1 MQRTL
6 HAMMPAARMSDFRM
20 SQSRGNL
27 KLKLFVLLVSVW
39 GIGAAVGCARTPTV
53 VVPTLP
59 TFDEKISWILRLEDQ
74 RLIRDTSDSPI
85 SNDEFDQLEALV
97 REVPMEPDLVLLL
110 SDSEPQIRRRAAL
123 ALGRL
128 GLKEAVEPLI
138 SSLGDP
144 QVEVRQM
151 SAFALGLIGDIQ
163 ATSALVEA
171 LEDFEPIVQGRAA
184 EALGRIGAGDAGPA
198 IGRLVSSYIT
208 AAYDLDPDDLSYP
221 LSTEVEAFRLALYAL
236 GTLEAYEPLAEAVLQ
251 PNGQPILWW
260 WPVAYA
266 LQSTG
271 DPRSLEAL
279 VTLAGVQGS
288 VGVAFAAE
296 GLGKVGHANPTAAA
310 DALLAL
316 LDLNRRDEKVIA
328 TAIQALSK
336 LDDPRIG
343 HELREFVIDL
353 DLSPTLRLATLVAL
367 QHHRSAGATDVFIE
381 LMTDPWP
388 PMRAAALKALA
399 RTDPE
404 TFMLVLSG
412 LGRDSNWRVRVAL
425 AEGLAFTDVE
435 AATHQLE
442 LLLDDEDIRV
452 IPYVLQSMVKQQL
465 PDVERILLEHLKH
478 EDVVIRKTAA
488 NLLGAYRNKGYS
500 SLSDAEMV
508 SALVQAF
515 EISRDEPSYLA
526 RAAVL
531 DVFAAIGGPTAQ
543 RMLTEALSDPDWVT
557 RIRAAEGLDVLVPDV
572 THGESIRPAPGRR
585 SVNFEAPALVR
596 PTVSPHVYVETDYG
610 TIELELNV
618 IDAPLTSDNFMTLAR
633 LGFYD
638 GLTFHRVVPN
648 YVVQGG
654 DPRADNEG
662 GPGYTLRD
670 ELNQLPYLRGT
681 VGIARDWQ
689 DTGGSQFFIT
699 HSPQP
704 HLDGRYTAFARV
716 VDGMDVVDQLRPGDL
731 IRKVLVWDGVSPL

>member
-1 MQRTL
+1 MC
-6 HAMMPAARMSDFRM
+6 DFRT
-20 SQSRGNL
+20 SQPREDM
-27 KLKLFVLLVSVW
+27 KLKIFVVLVSLW
-39 GIGAAVGCARTPTV
+39 GIGAAIGCARTPTV
-53 VVPTLP
+53 VVPILP

-74 RLIRDTSDSPI
+74 RLLRDASDSTDAI
-85 SNDEFDQLEALV
+85 EELEVLAQK
-97 REVPMEPDLVLLL
+97 VPMEPDLVVLL

-128 GLKEAVEPLI
+128 GLQEAVEPLI
-138 SSLGDP
+138 FSLGDP

-151 SAFALGLIGDIQ
+151 SAFSLGLIGDIQ
-163 ATSALVEA
+163 ATSALVDA

-184 EALGRIGAGDAGPA
+184 EALGRIGAVEAGPA
-198 IGRLVSSYIT
+198 IGRLVSSHIT

-221 LSTEVEAFRLALYAL
+221 LSAEIEAFRLALYAL
-236 GTLEAYEPLAEAVLQ
+236 GTLGAYDPLAAAVLQ

-271 DPRSLEAL
+271 DPRALEAL

-296 GLGKVGHANPTAAA
+296 GLGKVGHADSNSAV

-316 LDLNRRDEKVIA
+316 LDLSRRDERVIA
-328 TAIQALSK
+328 TAIRALAK
-336 LDDPRIG
+336 LEDPRIG
-343 HELREFVIDL
+343 HELREFAIDL
-353 DLSPTLRLATLVAL
+353 NLSPTLRLTTLVAL
-367 QHHRSAGATDVFIE
+367 QHHHASEATDVFIE

-399 RTDPE
+399 RTDPDN
-404 TFMLVLSG
+404 FMLVLSG
-412 LGRDSNWRVRVAL
+412 LGRDSDWRVRVAL

-435 AATHQLE
+435 AVTHQLE
-442 LLLDDEDIRV
+442 LLLQDEDTRV
-452 IPYVLQSMVKQQL
+452 IPHVLQAMVKQQL

-488 NLLGAYRNKGYS
+488 TLLGAYGVRGTSN
-500 SLSDAEMV
+500 LSDTEMV
-508 SALVQAF
+508 SALGQAF
-515 EISRDEPSYLA
+515 EISRDDPSYLA
-526 RAAVL
+526 RAAIL
-531 DVFAAIGGPTAQ
+531 DTFAAIGGPTAQ
-543 RMLTEALSDPDWVT
+543 RMLTEALSDPDWAT
-557 RIRAAEGLDVLVPDV
+557 RVRAAEGLDTLIPDV
-572 THGESIRPAPGRR
+572 THSESIRPAPGRR

-654 DPRADNEG
+654 DPRADSEG

-704 HLDGRYTAFARV
+704 DLDGRYTAFARV
-716 VDGMDVVDQLRPGDL
+716 VDGMDVVDQIRPGDL
-731 IRKVLVWDGVSPL
+731 IRRVLVWDGVSPL

>member
-1 MQRTL
+1 
-6 HAMMPAARMSDFRM
+6 MPAARMSDFRI
-20 SQSRGNL
+20 SQPREDM
-27 KLKLFVLLVSVW
+27 KLKLFMVLVSLW
-39 GIGAAVGCARTPTV
+39 GIGAAIGCARTPTV
-53 VVPTLP
+53 VVPRLP

-74 RLIRDTSDSPI
+74 RLIRDASDSTVLTHAI
-85 SNDEFDQLEALV
+85 EGLQALGQK
-97 REVPMEPDLVLLL
+97 VPMEPDLVALL

-151 SAFALGLIGDIQ
+151 SAFALGLVGDIQ
-163 ATSALVEA
+163 ATSALVAA

-184 EALGRIGAGDAGPA
+184 EALGRIGAVDAGSA
-198 IGRLVSSYIT
+198 IGRLVSSHIT

-221 LSTEVEAFRLALYAL
+221 LSAEVEAFRLALYAL
-236 GTLEAYEPLAEAVLQ
+236 GTLGAYDPLAEAVLQ

-271 DPRSLEAL
+271 DPRALEAL
-279 VTLAGVQGS
+279 VTLTGVQGS

-296 GLGKVGHANPTAAA
+296 GLGKVGHTDSTSAV

-316 LDLNRRDEKVIA
+316 LDLNRRDDRVIA
-328 TAIQALSK
+328 TAIRALSK

-343 HELREFVIDL
+343 HELREFAIDL
-353 DLSPTLRLATLVAL
+353 DLSPALRLTTLVAL
-367 QHHRSAGATDVFIE
+367 QHHHTAGATDVFIE
-381 LMTDPWP
+381 LMTDSWP

-399 RTDPE
+399 RTDPD

-412 LGRDSNWRVRVAL
+412 LGRDSDWRVRVAL

-442 LLLDDEDIRV
+442 LLLQDEDTRV

-465 PDVERILLEHLKH
+465 PGVETFLLGYLKH

-488 NLLGAYRNKGYS
+488 NLLGAYRAKGAS
-500 SLSDAEMV
+500 SLSDAELV
-508 SALVQAF
+508 SALDQAF
-515 EISRDEPSYLA
+515 EISQDDPSYLA
-526 RAAVL
+526 RAAIL
-531 DVFAAIGGPTAQ
+531 DTVAAIGGPTAQ
-543 RMLTEALSDPDWVT
+543 RILTEALSDPDWAT
-557 RIRAAEGLDVLVPDV
+557 RVRAAKSLDRLIPDV
-572 THGESIRPAPGRR
+572 THSESIRPAPGRR

-596 PTVSPHVYVETDYG
+596 PTVSPRVYVETDYG

-654 DPRADNEG
+654 DPRADSEG

-704 HLDGRYTAFARV
+704 DLDGRYTAFARV
-716 VDGMDVVDQLRPGDL
+716 VDGMDVVDQIRPGDL
-731 IRKVLVWDGVSPL
+731 IRRVLVWDGVSPL

>member
-1 MQRTL
+1 
-6 HAMMPAARMSDFRM
+6 MPAARMSDFRS
-20 SQSRGNL
+20 SQPHETM
-27 KLKLFVLLVSVW
+27 KLKLFMVLVSLC
-39 GIGAAVGCARTPTV
+39 GIGAAIGCARTPTV

-74 RLIRDTSDSPI
+74 RLIRDVSDSTVSTHAI
-85 SNDEFDQLEALV
+85 DDLEGLAQK
-97 REVPMEPDLVLLL
+97 VPMEPDLVALL

-138 SSLGDP
+138 ASLGDP

-151 SAFALGLIGDIQ
+151 SAFALGLVGDTQ
-163 ATSALVEA
+163 AAPALVAA

-184 EALGRIGAGDAGPA
+184 EALGRIGVVDAGPA

-221 LSTEVEAFRLALYAL
+221 LSAEVEAFRLAVYAL
-236 GTLEAYEPLAEAVLQ
+236 GTLGAYDPLAEAVLQ

-271 DPRSLEAL
+271 DPRALEAL

-296 GLGKVGHANPTAAA
+296 GLGKVGHADSTSAV

-316 LDLNRRDEKVIA
+316 LDLNRRDDRVIA
-328 TAIQALSK
+328 TAIRALSK

-343 HELREFVIDL
+343 YELREFAIDL
-353 DLSPTLRLATLVAL
+353 DLSPALRLATLIAL
-367 QHHRSAGATDVFIE
+367 QHHHAAGATDVFIE

-399 RTDPE
+399 RTDPD

-412 LGRDSNWRVRVAL
+412 LGRDSDWRVRVAL

-442 LLLDDEDIRV
+442 LLLKDEDTRV
-452 IPYVLQSMVKQQL
+452 IPYVLESMVKQQL
-465 PDVERILLEHLKH
+465 PSVETFLLGYLKH

-488 NLLGAYRNKGYS
+488 NLLGAYRAKGVS
-500 SLSDAEMV
+500 SLSDTEMM
-508 SALVQAF
+508 SALGQAF
-515 EISRDEPSYLA
+515 EISRDDPSYLA
-526 RAAVL
+526 RTAIL
-531 DVFAAIGGPTAQ
+531 DTVAAIGGPTAK
-543 RMLTEALSDPDWVT
+543 RMLTEALSYPDWAT
-557 RIRAAEGLDVLVPDV
+557 RVRAAKGLDSLIPDV
-572 THGESIRPAPGRR
+572 THSESIRPAPGRR

-596 PTVSPHVYVETDYG
+596 PTVSPHVFVETDYG

-618 IDAPLTSDNFMTLAR
+618 IDAPLTSDNFITLAR

-654 DPRADNEG
+654 DPRADSEG

-704 HLDGRYTAFARV
+704 DLDGRFTAFARV
-716 VDGMDVVDQLRPGDL
+716 VDGMDIVDQIRPGDL
-731 IRKVLVWDGVSPL
+731 IRRVLVWDGVSPL